1 MDTVTLGLLCGAS
14 ALAVAFLS
22 TTIVITQQKRVKLI
36 ETLGK
41 YSHSCKPGLSFK
53 WPAPIS
59 IVAMNVNMQ
68 ILELSENVGVK
79 SDDNAFLTIPV
90 SVQYQVLDA
99 QISHYKLNNS
109 QSQLKKF
116 INNRILGI
124 ASGMSMDDLF
134 KARKTFETE
143 IIDGLNDKFGSFGFQ
158 ILNVLIGDPQ
168 PSEALKASFD
178 QKLVAEREKDAAG
191 AKAEALKIKMV
202 GEAEAEKASLELK
215 GQALAKFRDTI
226 AKGNADAM
234 NEMLGDVEGLTA
246 PMILEF
252 FKTID
257 TNEANRDM
265 AGKGNTVII
274 TSGSG
279 ESTSDIAMMQGL
291 INAASSKS
299 PPSRKAAPKDKSSSK

>member
-53 WPAPIS
+53 WPAPI
-59 IVAMNVNMQ
+59 
-68 ILELSENVGVK
+68 
-79 SDDNAFLTIPV
+79 
-90 SVQYQVLDA
+90 
-99 QISHYKLNNS
+99 S